1 MIAPFRVR
9 FPLRFAHCDPA
20 GIGYYPRYLELCD
33 AAIEDW
39 TVATL
44 GMSRGDM
51 HVNRGLGLP
60 TVDLHAEFARVS
72 RIGDL
77 LDFDVSVGR
86 LGRSS
91 IDLAVDVQCGGE
103 PRFRI
108 DFIQVLTRLDTMRAE
123 PWPTEWRERLMPLAE
138 KETIA

>member
-1 MIAPFRVR
+1 MIAPFSAR

-39 TVATL
+39 TAAAIGL
-44 GMSRGDM
+44 SRRAM
-51 HVNRGLGLP
+51 HLDRGLGLP

-77 LDFDVSVGR
+77 LDFRVSVAR

-91 IDLAVDVQCGGE
+91 IDLAVDVRCGSE
-103 PRFRI
+103 PRLRI
-108 DFIQVLTRLDTMRAE
+108 DLVQVLTRLDTMRAE
-123 PWPTEWRERLMPLAE
+123 PWPSEWRDRLMPSAE
-138 KETIA
+138 KEIIA